1 MITVFGTK
9 SPRTPQ
15 AKHKLLTTHNA
26 LYLMAYLRMCL
37 IYLLFEQI
45 TLFFERIFMTSRIN
59 LSETSDFLPRAQA
72 VLNQLELTLEQIFES
87 FDLDIDIERS
97 GGVLNIHVNTH
108 TTLVIN
114 LQSPMQQIWLA
125 TPYGGFHYTWN
136 NQDWLNTRGG
146 LSFYAQLA
154 RDLSIITGKDIFLI
168 QK

>member
-1 MITVFGTK
+1 MAVFGTR

-15 AKHKLLTTHNA
+15 AKHKLLIAHNA
-26 LYLMAYLRMCL
+26 LYLMAYLTLYLVCL
-37 IYLLFEQI
+37 VYLVKQFI
-45 TLFFERIFMTSRIN
+45 LFFERIFMTSRIN

-87 FDLDIDIERS
+87 LDLDIDIERT
-97 GGVLNIHVNTH
+97 GGVLNIYVNAR

-154 RDLSIITGKDIFLI
+154 HDLSIITGKNINI
-168 QK
+168 